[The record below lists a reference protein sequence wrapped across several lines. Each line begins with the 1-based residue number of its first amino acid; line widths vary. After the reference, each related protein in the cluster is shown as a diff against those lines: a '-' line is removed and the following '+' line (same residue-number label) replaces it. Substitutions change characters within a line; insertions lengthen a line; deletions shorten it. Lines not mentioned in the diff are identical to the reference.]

1 MLTIT
6 RDKAELGSAPF
17 ITFTVYRTHKDT
29 MTVCGYHQFD
39 HQVSEKEVMFRQT
52 PFGIPV
58 AQAFE
63 ETRRYAESK
72 GSSTPPPYEN
82 SQKAEAITPAL
93 ERRAVE

>member
-29 MTVCGYHQFD
+29 MTVCGYHQFG

-58 AQAFE
+58 VQAFE
-63 ETRRYAESK
+63 EARRYAESK
-72 GSSTPPPYEN
+72 GIS
-82 SQKAEAITPAL
+82 AIWIDDSDRLFEFEPS
-93 ERRAVE
+93 R

>member
-63 ETRRYAESK
+63 ETRR
-72 GSSTPPPYEN
+72 
-82 SQKAEAITPAL
+82 
-93 ERRAVE
+93 

>member
-72 GSSTPPPYEN
+72 GISAIWIDDPNRLFDTTMST
-82 SQKAEAITPAL
+82 AL
-93 ERRAVE
+93 SK